1 MQLSKLCT
9 PAMLYLVFSAITII
23 YGVMQN
29 FKPISLIIKVVFV
42 GLWTWVLN
50 WLCSKGYSV
59 ISWVLVLLP
68 FILMLGMYMMA
79 LECLH
84 ATPH

>member
-29 FKPISLIIKVVFV
+29 FKPMTLVVNVLFV
-42 GLWTWVLN
+42 ALWTWILN
-50 WLCSKGYSV
+50 WLCSKGYSI
-59 ISWVLVLLP
+59 ISWVLVVLP
-68 FILMLGMYMMA
+68 FFLIMST
-79 LECLH
+79 C
-84 ATPH
+84 ATTMEVLQRS